1 MDHVRKVN
9 IFDLITAKIDGQ
21 TVYTNVTDHYNQL
34 ENNIV
39 YEGRQP
45 KYENEIS
52 ISWVVSS
59 QINKGIGDTVEVE
72 YGTETESYL
81 VTGLSQSIG
90 NLGQIAALTMEGIQ
104 QLQSDYKGTTLY
116 VYLDGISNKDF
127 IKNVQEKIRGSYS

>member
-1 MDHVRKVN
+1 MLYYNIASDKTAFVNLFGSEPANVYIAVKSDADTRDLLSDIEQMDHVRKVN
-9 IFDLITAKIDGQ
+9 IFDLIKTKIDGQ
-21 TVYTNVTDHYNQL
+21 TVYTNITDHFDQL

-72 YGTETESYL
+72 YG
-81 VTGLSQSIG
+81 
-90 NLGQIAALTMEGIQ
+90 
-104 QLQSDYKGTTLY
+104 D
-116 VYLDGISNKDF
+116 
-127 IKNVQEKIRGSYS
+127 